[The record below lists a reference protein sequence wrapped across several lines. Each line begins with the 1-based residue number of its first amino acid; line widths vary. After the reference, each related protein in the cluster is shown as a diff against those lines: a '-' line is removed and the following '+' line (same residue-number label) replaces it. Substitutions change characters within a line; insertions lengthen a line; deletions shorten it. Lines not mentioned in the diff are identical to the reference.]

1 MLFVCLLGIAWGRIL
16 NQIAYLLIRDYA
28 PITSC
33 ASCPYCQ
40 YTYVWHHRIPILSYV
55 VSRGRCQ
62 QCSATLPPYNFFV
75 ELLTGFTLCSL
86 WLSSPA
92 STYFPAY
99 FLFFS
104 ALLVTIRT
112 DLETLLIA
120 RLCTIH
126 LIPIALLLSAVDLLP
141 LSFFESMFGA
151 ALGYLLLYGMMHF
164 FTRLTGKQGMGLGD
178 LDLLA
183 CIGAFTGPSGAWI
196 SLLIGST
203 CGSIAGCVMMLIMK
217 RSKEEPLPF
226 GPFLALGAMIYVLWQ
241 QQLLAML
248 FSV

>member
-1 MLFVCLLGIAWGRIL
+1 MFLVFLLGIAWGRIL

-28 PITSC
+28 AITPC
-33 ASCPYCQ
+33 ASCPHCH
-40 YTYVWHHRIPILSYV
+40 YTYAWHQRIPMLSYI
-55 VSRGRCQ
+55 VSRGKCPH
-62 QCSATLPPYNFFV
+62 CSAPLPPYSFCT
-75 ELLTGFTLCSL
+75 ELFTGLALCAL
-86 WLSSPA
+86 WFGPA

-126 LIPIALLLSAVDLLP
+126 LIPIALLLSAVGLLP

-151 ALGYLLLYGMMHF
+151 AFGYLLLYGMMHF

-203 CGSIAGCVMMLIMK
+203 GGSITGCVMMLIMK
-217 RSKEEPLPF
+217 RSKETPIPF
-226 GPFLALGAMIYVLWQ
+226 GPFLALGAMVYVLWQ

-248 FSV
+248 FSL